1 MENAYKMRITC
12 NPYTKVI
19 IYECYENDSF
29 VNISELSAE
38 YSSELINDKFTKTSF
53 QNRAYEIVELL
64 NKHFNPGNKGLHI
77 DFIGNKD
84 DYDALES
91 VISTYFADCNIV
103 SEKNQQYFNEAPY
116 VMQQIETRFDDVI
129 STLEDSEYI
138 KDEIAAEIS
147 KYRDTIDESIAICVT
162 GLCSAGK
169 SAFINSLIGYE
180 ILPSSSDP
188 TTAKMFKIT
197 CSDTYSISFEVSG
210 QAITVSFSN
219 DEYTVS
225 DSCPSEVNAEIGAV
239 FTDGKADNEIKNMHR
254 FLDLLNKGKLLTEIG
269 RIDISIPFKQV
280 TYFDSHYQFVIYD
293 TPGSNSDSNKKHF
306 DILKESLSKQTNAL
320 LILLTTPDTMDYT
333 DNNNLLDLI
342 QETGESLDTSNAI
355 IVVNK
360 GDILTPSSLSE
371 KRERYQSLK
380 ITKWKSTRIFFLSS
394 VIALAS
400 KKDDPDDK
408 TSWIDEDA
416 FDAYDDRYRKF
427 ARGDKVLYKYNII
440 DKSKEVTPVVEEGA
454 VSDTTLFINSGLASI
469 EHEISDYALRYALCN
484 KCSRAT
490 EYLQRAIQLCEDNV
504 REIERQRDDD
514 LISTQTLFDEKQRT
528 LAESLDSKQ
537 SSTASNK
544 SVEFRQSIGQSFD
557 GFKAQ
562 NGLVY
567 KNFLQIRKLSIYS
580 EFEQEWKNISALKEQ
595 QGFDMDEALR
605 RMESKVRYRYNA
617 LLNAF
622 SSIANALIGSFWENA
637 TETFKADC
645 KGIITDSDVLN
656 DEQKA
661 IMNSILLNMEN
672 MTRAVVEFDLRSIH
686 AVRRTFFGKDKY
698 DNGTCCKN
706 LVQTLDDVVMQEI
719 ERVSSN
725 NSRYFEEWS
734 KALVASI
741 KTKLCTFNT
750 DLHDWEVKIGEL
762 NQIIEEKKKH
772 LKLLEDT
779 KDYVCRLLEIQ
790 TE

>member
-1 MENAYKMRITC
+1 ML
-12 NPYTKVI
+12 P
-19 IYECYENDSF
+19 
-29 VNISELSAE
+29 
-38 YSSELINDKFTKTSF
+38 
-53 QNRAYEIVELL
+53 
-64 NKHFNPGNKGLHI
+64 
-77 DFIGNKD
+77 KD
-84 DYDALES
+84 DYDVLES
-91 VISTYFADCNIV
+91 VIATYFSDCNIT
-103 SEKNQQYFNEAPY
+103 SEKNQRYFNEAPY
-116 VMQQIETRFDDVI
+116 VMKQIETRFDEVI
-129 STLEDSEYI
+129 STLEDSEYT
-138 KDEIAAEIS
+138 KDEITAEIG

-197 CSDTYSISFEVSG
+197 CSDAYSVSFEING
-210 QAITVSFSN
+210 QTITVSFN
-219 DEYTVS
+219 DDGYTVS
-225 DSCPSEVNAEIGAV
+225 DNCPSELDSKINSVFADDMANAR
-239 FTDGKADNEIKNMHR
+239 IKNMHC
-254 FLDLLNKGKLLTEIG
+254 FLDCLNKGKLLPEVGKVDIG
-269 RIDISIPFKQV
+269 IPFRQM

-293 TPGSNSDSNKKHF
+293 TPGSNSDSNRKHF
-306 DILKESLSKQTNAL
+306 DILKEALSKQTNAL

-360 GDILTPSSLSE
+360 GDMLTPSSLAE
-371 KRERYQSLK
+371 KRERYQNLK

-408 TSWIDEDA
+408 SSWIDEDA
-416 FDAYDDRYRKF
+416 FDAYDDRCRKF

-440 DKSKEVTPVVEEGA
+440 DKSREITPVVEEGA
-454 VSDTTLFINSGLASI
+454 VSDTTLFINSGLASV

-490 EYLQRAIQLCEDNV
+490 EYLQKAIQLCEDSV
-504 REIERQRDDD
+504 REIERQRDDE
-514 LISTQTLFDEKQRT
+514 LTSTQTLFDSKQRD
-528 LAESLDSKQ
+528 LAEQLDYTQ

-544 SVEFRQSIGQSFD
+544 SVEFRQRISQKFEEFKNQS
-557 GFKAQ
+557 
-562 NGLVY
+562 GLVY
-567 KNFLQIRKLSIYS
+567 KNFLQIRKLKIYA
-580 EFEQEWKNISALKEQ
+580 EFEQEWKNISAIGEQ
-595 QGFDMDEALR
+595 QGFDIDEALR
-605 RMESKVRYRYNA
+605 RMESRVRYRYNA

-622 SSIANALIGSFWENA
+622 SSIANDLICSFWENA
-637 TETFKADC
+637 TEVFKNDC

-656 DEQKA
+656 EEQKA
-661 IMNSILLNMEN
+661 IMNAILLNMEN
-672 MTRAVVEFDLRSIH
+672 MTRSVVEFDLRSVH
-686 AVRRTFFGKDKY
+686 AVKRTFFGKDKY

-706 LVQTLDDVVMQEI
+706 LILTLDDVAKKEI

-734 KALVASI
+734 KELIASI
-741 KTKLCTFNT
+741 KSKLCTFNA

-779 KDYVCRLLEIQ
+779 KDYVCHLLEIQ
-790 TE
+790 AE

>member
-1 MENAYKMRITC
+1 M
-12 NPYTKVI
+12 
-19 IYECYENDSF
+19 
-29 VNISELSAE
+29 
-38 YSSELINDKFTKTSF
+38 
-53 QNRAYEIVELL
+53 
-64 NKHFNPGNKGLHI
+64 
-77 DFIGNKD
+77 
-84 DYDALES
+84 
-91 VISTYFADCNIV
+91 
-103 SEKNQQYFNEAPY
+103 
-116 VMQQIETRFDDVI
+116 
-129 STLEDSEYI
+129 
-138 KDEIAAEIS
+138 
-147 KYRDTIDESIAICVT
+147 
-162 GLCSAGK
+162 
-169 SAFINSLIGYE
+169 
-180 ILPSSSDP
+180 
-188 TTAKMFKIT
+188 
-197 CSDTYSISFEVSG
+197 
-210 QAITVSFSN
+210 
-219 DEYTVS
+219 
-225 DSCPSEVNAEIGAV
+225 
-239 FTDGKADNEIKNMHR
+239 
-254 FLDLLNKGKLLTEIG
+254 
-269 RIDISIPFKQV
+269 
-280 TYFDSHYQFVIYD
+280 
-293 TPGSNSDSNKKHF
+293 
-306 DILKESLSKQTNAL
+306 
-320 LILLTTPDTMDYT
+320 
-333 DNNNLLDLI
+333 
-342 QETGESLDTSNAI
+342 
-355 IVVNK
+355 
-360 GDILTPSSLSE
+360 
-371 KRERYQSLK
+371 
-380 ITKWKSTRIFFLSS
+380 
-394 VIALAS
+394 
-400 KKDDPDDK
+400 
-408 TSWIDEDA
+408 
-416 FDAYDDRYRKF
+416 
-427 ARGDKVLYKYNII
+427 
-440 DKSKEVTPVVEEGA
+440 
-454 VSDTTLFINSGLASI
+454 
-469 EHEISDYALRYALCN
+469 
-484 KCSRAT
+484 
-490 EYLQRAIQLCEDNV
+490 
-504 REIERQRDDD
+504 
-514 LISTQTLFDEKQRT
+514 
-528 LAESLDSKQ
+528 
-537 SSTASNK
+537 TASSK
-544 SVEFRQSIGQSFD
+544 SVEFRQSIGQNFD

-567 KNFLQIRKLSIYS
+567 KNFLQIRKLSIYT

-790 TE
+790 AE

>member
-12 NPYTKVI
+12 NPYTKEIV
-19 IYECYENDSF
+19 YECYENDRF
-29 VNISELSAE
+29 INISDLSDGCN
-38 YSSELINDKFTKTSF
+38 SELINDKFTKTSF

-84 DYDALES
+84 DYDVLES
-91 VISTYFADCNIV
+91 VIATYFSDCNIT
-103 SEKNQQYFNEAPY
+103 SEKNQRYFNEVPY
-116 VMQQIETRFDDVI
+116 VMKQIETRFDEVI
-129 STLEDSEYI
+129 STLEDSEYT
-138 KDEIAAEIS
+138 KDEITAEIG

-197 CSDTYSISFEVSG
+197 CSDAYSVSFEING
-210 QAITVSFSN
+210 QTITVSFN
-219 DEYTVS
+219 DDGYTVS
-225 DSCPSEVNAEIGAV
+225 DNCPSELDSKINSVFADDMANAR
-239 FTDGKADNEIKNMHR
+239 IKNMHC
-254 FLDLLNKGKLLTEIG
+254 FLDCLNKGKLLPEVGKVDIG
-269 RIDISIPFKQV
+269 IPFRQM

-293 TPGSNSDSNKKHF
+293 TPGSNSDSNRKHF
-306 DILKESLSKQTNAL
+306 DILKEALSKQTNAL

-360 GDILTPSSLSE
+360 GDMLTPSSLAE
-371 KRERYQSLK
+371 KRERYQNLK

-408 TSWIDEDA
+408 SSWIDEDA
-416 FDAYDDRYRKF
+416 FDAYDDRCRKF

-440 DKSKEVTPVVEEGA
+440 DKSREITPVVEEGA
-454 VSDTTLFINSGLASI
+454 VSDTTLFINSGLASV

-490 EYLQRAIQLCEDNV
+490 EYLQKAIQLCEDSV
-504 REIERQRDDD
+504 REIERQRDDE
-514 LISTQTLFDEKQRT
+514 LTSTQTLFDSKQRD
-528 LAESLDSKQ
+528 LAEQLDYTQ

-544 SVEFRQSIGQSFD
+544 SVEFRQRISQKFEEFKNQS
-557 GFKAQ
+557 
-562 NGLVY
+562 GLVY
-567 KNFLQIRKLSIYS
+567 KNFLQIRKLKIYA
-580 EFEQEWKNISALKEQ
+580 EFEQEWKNISAIGEQ
-595 QGFDMDEALR
+595 QGFDIDEALR
-605 RMESKVRYRYNA
+605 RMESRVRYRYNA

-622 SSIANALIGSFWENA
+622 SSIANDLICSFWENA
-637 TETFKADC
+637 TEVFKNDC

-656 DEQKA
+656 EEQKA
-661 IMNSILLNMEN
+661 IMNAILLNMEN
-672 MTRAVVEFDLRSIH
+672 MTRSVVEFDLRSVH
-686 AVRRTFFGKDKY
+686 AVKRTFFGKDKY

-706 LVQTLDDVVMQEI
+706 LILTLDDVAKKEI

-734 KALVASI
+734 KELIASI
-741 KTKLCTFNT
+741 KSKLCTFNA

-779 KDYVCRLLEIQ
+779 KDYVCHLLEIQ
-790 TE
+790 AE